1 MKRPDENCV
10 NAPQTRQRPQ
20 WSAPSGASK
29 TAARADKAA
38 NDADTQTLGGSF
50 LDAWFQTLR
59 CSQTYCG
66 NCRSGQFTEESARET
81 HEWFGALDGLSLEQW
96 WAAKG
101 SAQFRESIVP
111 VRIRAPKPTGRS
123 QERVGGELWVSVPL
137 HDPIKAG
144 RLAEFACRQHLIFS
158 SPGALL
164 SDSPLGWPFFR
175 GTITSTSIIQSVRV
189 VEYHRARTVA
199 SPVPMWQIGEELRIK
214 ASAIGHAG
222 DSPRELADKHAD
234 MGKTVSGYLRRG
246 LRLVENAAR
255 GYCPLV

>member
-10 NAPQTRQRPQ
+10 TAHRTRQRPQ
-20 WSAPSGASK
+20 WSAPFGPQKSAAHAD
-29 TAARADKAA
+29 TAAS
-38 NDADTQTLGGSF
+38 DAETQTLGGSF

-59 CSQTYCG
+59 CSQTYYG
-66 NCRSGQFTEESARET
+66 NCRSGQFSEESARQT
-81 HEWFGALDGLSLEQW
+81 YRWFGALDGLSLEQW

-111 VRIRAPKPTGRS
+111 VRIRAAKTTGRS
-123 QERVGGELWVSVPL
+123 QERVGGELWVSVPFN
-137 HDPIKAG
+137 DPIKAG
-144 RLAEFACRQHLIFS
+144 RLAEFACRQLLIFS
-158 SPGALL
+158 RPGALL

-189 VEYHRARTVA
+189 VEYHRARTVV
-199 SPVPMWQIGEELRIK
+199 SPVPMWQIGEELRLK
-214 ASAIGHAG
+214 ASAMSRIG
-222 DSPRELADKHAD
+222 DSPRQLADKHAD

-255 GYCPLV
+255 GYFPLV

>member
-1 MKRPDENCV
+1 MKSPAEICV
-10 NAPQTRQRPQ
+10 TAHRTRQRPQ
-20 WSAPSGASK
+20 FSAPFGREKSPAK
-29 TAARADKAA
+29 PDPAA
-38 NDADTQTLGGSF
+38 NEANSQVLGGSF

-66 NCRSGQFTEESARET
+66 NCRSGQFSEESARQT
-81 HEWFGALDGLSLEQW
+81 YQWFGALDGLSLEQW

-111 VRIRAPKPTGRS
+111 VRIRSLKPTGRS
-123 QERVGGELWVSVPL
+123 QERVGGELWVSVPFN
-137 HDPIKAG
+137 DPIKAG
-144 RLAEFACRQHLIFS
+144 RLAEFACRQLLIFS
-158 SPGALL
+158 RPGALL
-164 SDSPLGWPFFR
+164 SDSPLGSPFFR

-189 VEYHRARTVA
+189 VEYHRARTVD
-199 SPVPMWQIGEELRIK
+199 STVPMWQIGEELRLK
-214 ASAIGHAG
+214 ASAVGRIG

-255 GYCPLV
+255 GYFPLA